1 MLTMSDEAK
10 RVVRNWLANAD
21 GGFRDRFDSYIAAD
35 YIGHVGGL
43 RMGVEELRRLELAFA
58 TAFTGTSRE
67 IHDVLAVED
76 RVVVRLTTRGT
87 HSGVHQGVPPT
98 GRKITM
104 TSIVIYRL
112 RDGRIVESWTDLDA
126 LGLYRQIA
134 GLS

>member
-1 MLTMSDEAK
+1 MSDEAE
-10 RVVRNWLANAD
+10 RVVRNWLVNAD
-21 GGFRDRFDSYIAAD
+21 GGFRDGFDSYIAAD
-35 YIGHVGGL
+35 YVGHVAGI
-43 RMGVEELRRLELAFA
+43 RMGMEELRRRELAFA

-76 RVVVRLTTRGT
+76 KVVVRLTTRATHTGT
-87 HSGVHQGVPPT
+87 HQGVPPT

-112 RDGRIVESWTDLDA
+112 RDGRIVDSWTELDA
-126 LGLYRQIA
+126 LGLYSQVA